1 MFFLFFQLLKL
12 QINTKCTQIWK
23 LSTPSNS
30 TNHELFFGDFYW
42 FFHFFNSNLNFWDG
56 CYRWVPLPYP
66 AVAAVYH
73 AVTDGKKNAVVFAT
87 GCTCTHWGWGSASTP
102 STLRTGGS
110 LDRLAAAPTKWWIDN
125 PQFQPP
131 RRGGIGSQT
140 IARTMFA
147 LDACEHNYYLYAYH
161 TWLKINL

>member
-1 MFFLFFQLLKL
+1 MRKKRRKRGRRKKRKRKKRGWVDEPLL
-12 QINTKCTQIWK
+12 T
-23 LSTPSNS
+23 SD
-30 TNHELFFGDFYW
+30 FG
-42 FFHFFNSNLNFWDG
+42 
-56 CYRWVPLPYP
+56 
-66 AVAAVYH
+66 
-73 AVTDGKKNAVVFAT
+73 FAT
-87 GCTCTHWGWGSASTP
+87 GCTCTHWGWGSPSTP